1 VTTTPLAYLHAT
13 LDAVEQE
20 AEAARPGP
28 WTVWNA
34 HHNVAV
40 VHDSGQRSGSGLP
53 LGPLVVSASSDHAL
67 PDAVHI
73 ARHDPA
79 AVLRRIAA
87 DRKILA
93 AHPITRDV
101 RDIRITRFGC
111 RTCHKRD
118 DRVDGRGYCDTL
130 IALAE
135 GWGWTE
141 EGT

>member
-1 VTTTPLAYLHAT
+1 MTTGPLAFLHAT
-13 LDAVEQE
+13 LDAVQAE

-28 WTVWNA
+28 WAVWSA

-73 ARHDPA
+73 ARHNPA
-79 AVLRRIAA
+79 AVLRRIKA
-87 DRKILA
+87 DRK
-93 AHPITRDV
+93 
-101 RDIRITRFGC
+101 
-111 RTCHKRD
+111 
-118 DRVDGRGYCDTL
+118 L
-130 IALAE
+130 IAMHVGDHECWVYDPTGETDRSTFVLTGETCSTVQLLAE

-141 EGT
+141 KT